1 MHRLAA
7 AMWSG
12 EGLERKEDSLA
23 AVKAISGLV
32 MTAGYK
38 AEPILR

>member
-1 MHRLAA
+1 MHRLVA

-12 EGLERKEDSLA
+12 EGLERKLDNLA

-32 MTAGYK
+32 MTAGYR